1 MTKNKVELACIID
14 DDDMYV
20 NLIKK
25 IIEAKQLC
33 KNLLVFENGK
43 DALYHFEALLK
54 NLNRD
59 NIPEIIFLDIN
70 MPIMDGWEFLNKF
83 TQIKNKFG
91 KVITLYIVSSSI
103 NPVDIEKAKNIN
115 SVKDYIIKPITIE
128 ELEAV
133 FLKESA

>member
-43 DALYHFEALLK
+43 DALHHFEALLK
-54 NLNRD
+54 NLNGD

-103 NPVDIEKAKNIN
+103 NPVDIEKAKKIN
-115 SVKDYIIKPITIE
+115 SVKDYIIKPITVE